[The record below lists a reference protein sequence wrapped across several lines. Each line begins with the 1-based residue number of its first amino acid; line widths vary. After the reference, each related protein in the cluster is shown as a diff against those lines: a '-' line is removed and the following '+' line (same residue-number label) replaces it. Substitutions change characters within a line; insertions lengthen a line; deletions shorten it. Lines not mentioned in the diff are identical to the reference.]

1 MDKPHSETN
10 HSDENLIATL
20 QDASCDLTWMSE
32 SDYPFESFCWEDS
45 ADLDDQKILQ
55 LTNQPEDATIEA
67 VDLDCFFEVATQP
80 QDWHG
85 EEELAIV
92 QKYQNLVAT
101 LKDHLIEPKV
111 YRIGNVEVQIY
122 VVGQT
127 SAGNLAGVKTVSI
140 ET

>member
-1 MDKPHSETN
+1 MKKPDSEN
-10 HSDENLIATL
+10 HSDENLLSAL
-20 QDASCDLTWMSE
+20 QSASSDLTWMSE

-45 ADLDDQKILQ
+45 TDLDDQKILQ
-55 LTNQPEDATIEA
+55 LTEQPADAAIEA
-67 VDLDCFFEVATQP
+67 VDLDRFFEGATQP
-80 QDWHG
+80 QDWQG

-92 QKYQNLVAT
+92 QKYQNLVTT

-111 YRIGNVEVQIY
+111 YRIGNIEVQIY

-127 SAGNLAGVKTVSI
+127 PAGNLAGLKTVSI